1 MEQEKTLRGTPR
13 KPQGGA
19 RAGSG
24 RKKDKRLDI
33 CTVSGLLEELYIK
46 TDGRHYEEIL
56 VEDFLEARQ
65 RRDSQLVSK
74 YHQLIL
80 NKILATQNRLEVVE
94 PADVIESK
102 RQAFADALAKL
113 VETHKG

>member
-1 MEQEKTLRGTPR
+1 MESEKTLRGTPR

-33 CTVSGLLEELYIK
+33 CTVTGLLEELYIK

-65 RRDSQLVSK
+65 RRDNQLVSK

-80 NKILATQNRLEVVE
+80 T
-94 PADVIESK
+94 
-102 RQAFADALAKL
+102 FHL
-113 VETHKG
+113 VAQ